1 MNKKELAEIRK
12 NFNDNSGFFTLNHI
26 LTAYVDPQK
35 NILCKD
41 NKLYALIPEDEGAVM
56 MESLKKVLSGSLG
69 KNLVE
74 YGFPIEEYDE
84 GGAQTD
90 LYIAVRG
97 KMEDEVSCDKLLTRI
112 VNNMEYAEA
121 YTIIIGYCSYS
132 VMTRDKNDEE
142 FDDASDEYNF
152 IVTAICPAST
162 GNDGLI
168 FDKDKAS
175 IIKKDNKELLISRA
189 PTDGFLY
196 PVFSDR
202 CTDINNV
209 MYYSKNAKK
218 PNISIIEDVLGC
230 EFSMTC
236 QNEKEAFRQIL
247 SEVLRDDL
255 SYTVVTRVNEELSKI
270 AANYKN
276 ETELPK
282 IGADKLVKI
291 LSEAG
296 VSEDKLEAVHAV
308 FKENV
313 PNGEGLTAVNLTE
326 NKTVIK
332 ASEVTVSIDSC
343 AADKVRTSVQNGRKC
358 LVIDLDDPCVIVNDV
373 IVKL

>member
-12 NFNDNSGFFTLNHI
+12 NFNDNSGFFTLNHV

-35 NILCKD
+35 NILCKE
-41 NKLYALIPEDEGAVM
+41 NKLFALIPEDEGAVM

-69 KNLVE
+69 KSLVE
-74 YGFPIEEYDE
+74 YGFPEEEYDE

-90 LYIAVRG
+90 LYIAVRH

-152 IVTAICPAST
+152 IVTAICSAST

-236 QNEKEAFRQIL
+236 QNEKEAFWKIL
-247 SEVLRDDL
+247 SEVLGDDL
-255 SYTVVTRVNEELSKI
+255 SYTVVTRVNEELSTI

-282 IGADKLVKI
+282 IGADKLIKI

-296 VSEDKLEAVHAV
+296 VSEDKLEAVPAV

-326 NKTVIK
+326 SKTVIK
-332 ASEVTVSIDSC
+332 ASEVTVSIDNCS
-343 AADKVRTSVQNGRKC
+343 ADKVWTSVQNGRKC
-358 LVIDLDDPCVIVNDV
+358 LIIDLDDPNVTVND
-373 IVKL
+373 INVKL

>member
-12 NFNDNSGFFTLNHI
+12 NFNDNSGFFTLNHV

-74 YGFPIEEYDE
+74 YGFPEEEYDE
-84 GGAQTD
+84 GGAQND
-90 LYIAVRG
+90 LYNAVRF
-97 KMEDEVSCDKLLTRI
+97 KLEDAEFCDKLLTRI
-112 VNNMEYAEA
+112 VNNMAFPEV

-132 VMTRDKNDEE
+132 IMSRDENDE
-142 FDDASDEYNF
+142 DCGDGSDEYNF

-218 PNISIIEDVLGC
+218 PNISIVEDVLGC

-236 QNEKEAFRQIL
+236 QNEKDAFGKIL
-247 SEVLRDDL
+247 SEALRDDL

-276 ETELPK
+276 ETELPR
-282 IGADKLVKI
+282 IGADELVKI
-291 LSEAG
+291 LSETG
-296 VSEDKLEAVHAV
+296 VSEDKLEAVPAV

-326 NKTVIK
+326 SKTVIK
-332 ASEVTVSIDSC
+332 ASEVTVSIDNCS
-343 AADKVRTSVQNGRKC
+343 ADKVWTSVQNGRKC
-358 LVIDLDDPCVIVNDV
+358 LIIDLDDPNVTVND
-373 IVKL
+373 INVKL